1 MCLFGIPIYTH
12 IHNPNHTHNYNHLQ
26 PTSITLTSQHHPSLL
41 HQNTPFLSILLSSSI
56 CWLWAYYTHHHTLHT
71 LHALYT
77 TTIHC
82 ATCPLVLLTLSFY
95 LHQTKTQTKVTLLF
109 SLLFRVL
116 FVCTID
122 CTVYASAMYVHIH
135 TSHTHIQE
143 TTIDHTYFLSALQSW
158 VGNEQNKA
166 KQVKEEQCERCT

>member
-1 MCLFGIPIYTH
+1 MYLFDIRIYTQ
-12 IHNPNHTHNYNHLQ
+12 IHNQHPTHNYNQPQSPLQ
-26 PTSITLTSQHHPSLL
+26 T
-41 HQNTPFLSILLSSSI
+41 NTIFLSFIKTQSFLSILLSSSI
-56 CWLWAYYTHHHTLHT
+56 CWLWVYYTHHHTLHT

-95 LHQTKTQTKVTLLF
+95 LHQTKPKTKVTLLF

-122 CTVYASAMYVHIH
+122 CTVYASAMYVHMH

-158 VGNEQNKA
+158 VGNEPNKT
-166 KQVKEEQCERCT
+166 KQVKEEQCDRCR